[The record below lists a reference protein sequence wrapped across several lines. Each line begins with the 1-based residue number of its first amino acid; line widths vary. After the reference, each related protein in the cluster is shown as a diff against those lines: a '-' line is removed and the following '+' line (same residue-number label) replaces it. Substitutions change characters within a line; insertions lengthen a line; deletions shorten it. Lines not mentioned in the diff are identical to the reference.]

1 MHGCAYSEVTHSV
14 ERSPIKETEA
24 IHTIKT
30 KDSTQFEAIH
40 TVKLQAQQKLK
51 P

>member
-40 TVKLQAQQKLK
+40 TVELDKLSKN
-51 P
+51 